1 MAKKKIRPKLV
12 FADCK
17 GNIYDHPDLLMLAR
31 KGKELVLPR
40 PDELIPLPEGS
51 DLYLLPRRAALGFD
65 AGSGQIE
72 REMDSFAVAAFV
84 SPGYTL
90 SATAAYLQLDDAPI
104 LPLFSYGA
112 VGFAENRFWVCAKQ
126 VDTDRRQIF
135 TNIPPEKIEKGARNL
150 LQKYPENR
158 LLRHLGT
165 CALTFCCPAAKNL
178 ALGRFEAPLP
188 TSKACNARCVGCISL
203 QEKDS
208 GFPSPQNRIDFTPTA
223 DEIVEVMQIHASR
236 AGEKAIYSFG
246 QGCEGE
252 PLLQADLIAAATAR
266 FRMEGGKGTVNINT
280 NGSLPQTI
288 ALLAMAGISSIRVSL
303 NSFREKFY
311 NLYYRPINYSFADV
325 ASSISE
331 AKANGIFVSLNYLVF
346 PGVNDTEAELEALL
360 QFLEE
365 YRPDFIQMRNLSLD
379 PKIAIE
385 LFAED
390 VPCMG
395 LENFLKRIKK
405 SQPSI
410 GIGYFNPF
418 VENGG

>member
-1 MAKKKIRPKLV
+1 MTKKKIQPKLV

-40 PDELIPLPEGS
+40 SDELIPLPEGS
-51 DLYLLPRRAALGFD
+51 DLYLLPRRVALGFNVE
-65 AGSGQIE
+65 SGQIE
-72 REMDSFAVAAFV
+72 QETDSFAVAAFV
-84 SPGYTL
+84 APGYTL
-90 SATAAYLQLDDAPI
+90 SASAAYLQFDDAPI

-112 VGFAENRFWVCAKQ
+112 VGFAEDRFWVCAKQ

-135 TNIPPEKIEKGARNL
+135 TNVPSEKIEKGARNL

-188 TSKACNARCVGCISL
+188 TSGACNARCVGCISL

-208 GFPSPQNRIDFTPTA
+208 GFPAPQNRIDFTPTA

-266 FRMEGGKGTVNINT
+266 FRAEGGKGTVNINT

-288 ALLAMAGISSIRVSL
+288 ASLANAGISSIRVSL
-303 NSFREKFY
+303 NSLREKFY
-311 NLYYRPINYSFADV
+311 NRYYRPINYSFADV
-325 ASSISE
+325 AATVSE

-346 PGVNDTEAELEALL
+346 PGINDTEAELEALL
-360 QFLEE
+360 QFLEK

-395 LENFLKRIKK
+395 LGNFLKRIKK
-405 SQPSI
+405 NQPSI

-418 VENGG
+418 VENGD